1 MMEDILKEYYD
12 EMLRCTR
19 CGFCQAACPTFEV
32 LHRESANARGKVQ
45 LLTAISQGK
54 LPPSEAISRFLF
66 ACLDCRSCLAH
77 CPAAV
82 RTHEI
87 FQIARRAF
95 AHSEFFPGALT
106 EMDRRVDTEH
116 NISGEANSSRLLW
129 QDNLEEESREWVGKA
144 GAEVLFYV
152 GCVASLY
159 PMAYAIPQSMVEL
172 MEAAKINFTTLGGTE
187 WCCGYPLH
195 AAGLDIDDLIDHN
208 LAEIQRLGVKTL
220 VATCPS
226 CYYTWTNYYPA
237 GAPANDAGTGAL
249 KVMHATQF
257 LADLV
262 DSGRLKLGEVKA
274 KVTYHDPCD
283 LGRKSQE
290 FDAPRRILQAIPG
303 VELVEMANNRMGAVC
318 CGGGGNQESLNPELS
333 AAIADGRLAEA
344 AGTGANILVSACQ
357 QCERTLTMAARR
369 AKSRIKVMDVTEI
382 LLRSVTAGAQ

>member
-1 MMEDILKEYYD
+1 MEEILNEYYD

-32 LHRESANARGKVQ
+32 LRRESATARGKVQ
-45 LLTAISQGK
+45 LLTAVSQGT

-66 ACLDCRSCLAH
+66 TCLDCRSCLAH

-95 AHSEFFPGALT
+95 ARSEFFPGALT
-106 EMDRRVDTEH
+106 QMDRRVDAEH
-116 NISGEANSSRLLW
+116 NISGEANASRLLW
-129 QDNLEEESREWVGKA
+129 QGNLEEKPVELVGKA

-172 MEAAKINFTTLGGTE
+172 LEAAKIDFTTLGGAE

-195 AAGLDIDDLIDHN
+195 AAGLDIDDLIEHN
-208 LAEIQRLGVKTL
+208 LAEVQRLGVKTL

-237 GAPANDAGTGAL
+237 GVV
-249 KVMHATQF
+249 KVTHATQF

-262 DSGRLKLGEVKA
+262 ESGRLKLGEVKA

-283 LGRKSQE
+283 LGRKGQE

-333 AAIADGRLAEA
+333 AAIADGRLTEA
-344 AGTGANILVSACQ
+344 LGTGASVLVSACQ
-357 QCERTLTMAARR
+357 QCERMLTMAARR
-369 AKSRIKVMDVTEI
+369 AKARIKVMDVTEI
-382 LLRSVTAGAQ
+382 LRRSVAAGAD

>member
-1 MMEDILKEYYD
+1 M
-12 EMLRCTR
+12 RCCT
-19 CGFCQAACPTFEV
+19 AK
-32 LHRESANARGKVQ
+32 SAKARGKVQ
-45 LLTAISQGK
+45 LLTAISQGT
-54 LPPSEAISRFLF
+54 LPASAAISRFLF

-82 RTHEI
+82 RTDEI

-95 AHSEFFPGALT
+95 ARSEFFPGALT
-106 EMDRRVDTEH
+106 QMDQRVDAEH
-116 NISGEANSSRLLW
+116 NISGEANESRLLW
-129 QDNLEEESREWVGKA
+129 QDNLEEKPTALVGKA

-172 MEAAKINFTTLGGTE
+172 MEAAKIDFTTLGGTE

-195 AAGLDIDDLIDHN
+195 AAGLDIDDLIEHN
-208 LAEIQRLGVKTL
+208 LAEIRRLGVKTL

-226 CYYTWTNYYPA
+226 CYYTWTNYYPT
-237 GAPANDAGTGAL
+237 GAPGDV

-262 DSGRLKLGEVKA
+262 ESGRLKLGEVKA

-283 LGRKSQE
+283 LGRKSKE
-290 FDAPRRILQAIPG
+290 FDAPRRILEAIPG
-303 VELVEMANNRMGAVC
+303 VELVEMPNNRMNAVC

-333 AAIADGRLAEA
+333 AAIADARLAEA
-344 AGTGANILVSACQ
+344 VGTGASILVSACQ

-369 AKSRIKVMDVTEI
+369 AKARVKVMDVTEI
-382 LLRSVTAGAQ
+382 LRRSVAAGRGLGLGHTAGEGGDGGADGAAG